1 MEKTIQHKMVYM
13 FLKDRKKE
21 GEAKQFSVNGK
32 DGIIKIEFVDH
43 ERAKAFYDEA
53 NFIEKILIRPFNIY
67 FNLTLSEAEMKKYYL
82 EGISEDNQRK
92 LFEECRKIG
101 FCKLYTN
108 YSSGPRGKLKP
119 NGVLSFIRK
128 ENISE
133 AEFKSLSENLKALG
147 IKIYNYVHEKG
158 LKCSINLI
166 NFFKAD
172 FALDETVIQEQ
183 AEVEA
188 RRLLQEMAVAPETS
202 LAVVVKKKEATE
214 RTPAKVAITAFIE
227 YADVEHTMIEF

>member
-1 MEKTIQHKMVYM
+1 M
-13 FLKDRKKE
+13 
-21 GEAKQFSVNGK
+21 
-32 DGIIKIEFVDH
+32 
-43 ERAKAFYDEA
+43 
-53 NFIEKILIRPFNIY
+53 
-67 FNLTLSEAEMKKYYL
+67 
-82 EGISEDNQRK
+82 
-92 LFEECRKIG
+92 
-101 FCKLYTN
+101 
-108 YSSGPRGKLKP
+108 
-119 NGVLSFIRK
+119 LSFIRK

-147 IKIYNYVHEKG
+147 IKINNYVHEKG

-188 RRLLQEMAVAPETS
+188 RRLLQEMTVAPETS

-227 YADVEHTMIEF
+227 YADVEHTMNEF